1 VVEKLGSRQMLK
13 LFLIADIATEFW
25 TVVDCM
31 LLQLK
36 KCFPNNTSIL
46 SVFEIAF
53 MGELAEINTVS
64 KDFINIL

>member
-1 VVEKLGSRQMLK
+1 MLE
-13 LFLIADIATEFW
+13 LFLITDIATEFR

-53 MGELAEINTVS
+53 MGELAEINAVS